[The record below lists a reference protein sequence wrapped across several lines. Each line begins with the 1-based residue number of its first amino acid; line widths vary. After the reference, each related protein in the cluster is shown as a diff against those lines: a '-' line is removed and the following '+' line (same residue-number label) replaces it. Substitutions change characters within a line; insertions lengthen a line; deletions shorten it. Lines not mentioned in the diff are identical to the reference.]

1 MMSMAIV
8 MAGNDVRA
16 HDDVSALETGGAGY
30 FYVGLDYSPAFSKIR
45 DFSIRESNGE
55 TKAVYPYLKDGKSVK
70 LESHKFDWNTPDP
83 RIGFK
88 DNMLVAMEGSVGYGI
103 GGARVELE
111 IGYERFKTKGIRDS
125 GSKEDEADTVY
136 LLAKEL
142 AYDVVTGQ
150 TDNLAAALAKTSGK
164 DIVQFANA
172 VKITSAKIDEKVCT
186 GTQYKGEATGSPT
199 TYEIGAKAATNTAQ
213 CNGFNAETKTEP
225 FSKFAEVLGLR
236 DNKNWP
242 TGKYYK
248 TSSPV
253 EGKTNGNAEAVAED
267 LTKKLTPEEKTIVA
281 GLLAKTIE
289 GGEVVEIRAV
299 SSTSVMVNACYDLL
313 SEGLGVVPYAC
324 VGLGG
329 NFVGVVD
336 GHITPKLAYRLKAGL
351 SYQLSPEISAFAG
364 GFYHRVVG
372 DGVYDDLPAQRLVDD
387 TSPAGRT
394 KDTAIANFSVV
405 LEAEYFCC
413 ECSKPHWKCVLNM
426 RPDKCLVLREHCDS
440 SIDAV

>member
-1 MMSMAIV
+1 MSMAIV

-164 DIVQFANA
+164 DIVQFAKA
-172 VKITSAKIDEKVCT
+172 VEISYPSIDGKVCS
-186 GTQYKGEATGSPT
+186 GSHAKGSDSGATTFSTSLT
-199 TYEIGAKAATNTAQ
+199 TNTNTAQ
-213 CNGFNAETKTEP
+213 CSGFDSVQKAQT
-225 FSKFAEVLGLR
+225 FGKFARTLR
-236 DNKNWP
+236 LEDGKYWP
-242 TGKYYK
+242 TGSYAA
-248 TSSPV
+248 TSTPTPNEQNS
-253 EGKTNGNAEAVAED
+253 NATAVAKD
-267 LTKKLTPEEKTIVA
+267 LVDLNRDEKTIVA

-372 DGVYDDLPAQRLVDD
+372 DGVYDDLPAQLP
-387 TSPAGRT
+387 T
-394 KDTAIANFSVV
+394 N
-405 LEAEYFCC
+405 
-413 ECSKPHWKCVLNM
+413 
-426 RPDKCLVLREHCDS
+426 
-440 SIDAV
+440 

>member
-1 MMSMAIV
+1 MK
-8 MAGNDVRA
+8 N
-16 HDDVSALETGGAGY
+16 
-30 FYVGLDYSPAFSKIR
+30 
-45 DFSIRESNGE
+45 
-55 TKAVYPYLKDGKSVK
+55 
-70 LESHKFDWNTPDP
+70 
-83 RIGFK
+83 
-88 DNMLVAMEGSVGYGI
+88 
-103 GGARVELE
+103 
-111 IGYERFKTKGIRDS
+111 KTKGIRDS
-125 GSKEDEADTVY
+125 GSKEDDADTVY
-136 LLAKEL
+136 LLAKVL

-164 DIVQFANA
+164 DIVQFAKA
-172 VKITSAKIDEKVCT
+172 VEISHSGIDGKVCS
-186 GTQYKGEATGSPT
+186 GTHAKGTDNDATAFST
-199 TYEIGAKAATNTAQ
+199 VLTSTTNTAQ
-213 CNGFNAETKTEP
+213 CSGLASPGGNK
-225 FSKFAEVLGLR
+225 FSTFVEAVKLQDGTH
-236 DNKNWP
+236 WP
-242 TGKYYK
+242 TGSYS
-248 TSSPV
+248 TGSAGVANSQ
-253 EGKTNGNAEAVAED
+253 NSNATAVAKD
-267 LTKKLTPEEKTIVA
+267 LVALNSDEKTIVA

-394 KDTAIANFSVV
+394 KDTAIANFSMAYVGASFKPYYAV
-405 LEAEYFCC
+405 LLVELYEY
-413 ECSKPHWKCVLNM
+413 
-426 RPDKCLVLREHCDS
+426 R
-440 SIDAV
+440 

>member
-1 MMSMAIV
+1 MYK
-8 MAGNDVRA
+8 D
-16 HDDVSALETGGAGY
+16 
-30 FYVGLDYSPAFSKIR
+30 
-45 DFSIRESNGE
+45 IRESNGE

-150 TDNLAAALAKTSGK
+150 TDKLTAALAKTSGK
-164 DIVQFANA
+164 DIVQFA
-172 VKITSAKIDEKVCT
+172 KTLGISHSEIDKKVCN
-186 GTQYKGEATGSPT
+186 GEYMSGSSNESNIAYAADPDSD
-199 TYEIGAKAATNTAQ
+199 AKTAQ
-213 CNGFNAETKTEP
+213 CSNLKGSGKTDGNAS
-225 FSKFAEVLGLR
+225 FSKFVEKVELH
-236 DNKNWP
+236 DKNWP
-242 TGKYYK
+242 TGMIN
-248 TSSPV
+248 SS
-253 EGKTNGNAEAVAED
+253 GKKAGTTNGNAEAVSKD
-267 LTKKLTPEEKTIVA
+267 LTKLTPEEKTIVA

-364 GFYHRVVG
+364 KHASY
-372 DGVYDDLPAQRLVDD
+372 LL
-387 TSPAGRT
+387 
-394 KDTAIANFSVV
+394 
-405 LEAEYFCC
+405 
-413 ECSKPHWKCVLNM
+413 
-426 RPDKCLVLREHCDS
+426 
-440 SIDAV
+440 

>member
-1 MMSMAIV
+1 MCFSGV
-8 MAGNDVRA
+8 PLSGRLSEN
-16 HDDVSALETGGAGY
+16 LLLY
-30 FYVGLDYSPAFSKIR
+30 FHSI
-45 DFSIRESNGE
+45 IRE
-55 TKAVYPYLKDGKSVK
+55 
-70 LESHKFDWNTPDP
+70 
-83 RIGFK
+83 
-88 DNMLVAMEGSVGYGI
+88 
-103 GGARVELE
+103 
-111 IGYERFKTKGIRDS
+111 
-125 GSKEDEADTVY
+125 DEVDTVY

-172 VKITSAKIDEKVCT
+172 VKISHSEIDGKICNREKR
-186 GTQYKGEATGSPT
+186 GDSY
-199 TYEIGAKAATNTAQ
+199 
-213 CNGFNAETKTEP
+213 
-225 FSKFAEVLGLR
+225 GL
-236 DNKNWP
+236 
-242 TGKYYK
+242 TGKK
-248 TSSPV
+248 DGSCDSEPASSAFASMKQGLAAALGEQGAEKWPKINN
-253 EGKTNGNAEAVAED
+253 GGHATIYSSSAGAGNAYARDASTTVATD
-267 LTKKLTPEEKTIVA
+267 LVNLNRDEKTIVA

-394 KDTAIANFSVV
+394 KDTAIANFSMAYVGGEFGV
-405 LEAEYFCC
+405 RFAF
-413 ECSKPHWKCVLNM
+413 
-426 RPDKCLVLREHCDS
+426 
-440 SIDAV
+440 

>member
-172 VKITSAKIDEKVCT
+172 VKITNSAIDGKICNRGKASGGSKGLSSSKAGSCDSIDKQSGSLEQSLTAALGDKGAEKWPKINN
-186 GTQYKGEATGSPT
+186 GTSDT
-199 TYEIGAKAATNTAQ
+199 TL
-213 CNGFNAETKTEP
+213 NGN
-225 FSKFAEVLGLR
+225 
-236 DNKNWP
+236 D
-242 TGKYYK
+242 
-248 TSSPV
+248 TSSTPYT
-253 EGKTNGNAEAVAED
+253 KDASATVAKD
-267 LTKKLTPEEKTIVA
+267 LVALNHDEKTIVA

-372 DGVYDDLPAQRLVDD
+372 DGVYDDLPAQLQCK
-387 TSPAGRT
+387 SQ
-394 KDTAIANFSVV
+394 KQ
-405 LEAEYFCC
+405 
-413 ECSKPHWKCVLNM
+413 
-426 RPDKCLVLREHCDS
+426 
-440 SIDAV
+440 

>member
-70 LESHKFDWNTPDP
+70 LESNKFDWNTPDP

-150 TDNLAAALAKTSGK
+150 TDKLTAALAKTSGK

-172 VKITSAKIDEKVCT
+172 VELSNSKIGEKVCKT
-186 GTQYKGEATGSPT
+186 KRGDSGSNNFGEYAVETETDGSNKNKTALCGGKGGTGSS
-199 TYEIGAKAATNTAQ
+199 GSNTQ
-213 CNGFNAETKTEP
+213 HDTFNNFIKVTLKGDG
-225 FSKFAEVLGLR
+225 SV
-236 DNKNWP
+236 NWP
-242 TGKYYK
+242 TSKHK
-248 TSSPV
+248 TGTPAS
-253 EGKTNGNAEAVAED
+253 ETNDNAKAVAGD
-267 LTKKLTPEEKTIVA
+267 LTKLSTEEKTIVA

-372 DGVYDDLPAQRLVDD
+372 DGVYDDLPAQLL
-387 TSPAGRT
+387 
-394 KDTAIANFSVV
+394 F
-405 LEAEYFCC
+405 
-413 ECSKPHWKCVLNM
+413 
-426 RPDKCLVLREHCDS
+426 
-440 SIDAV
+440 

>member
-16 HDDVSALETGGAGY
+16 HDDVSALDTGGAGY

-70 LESHKFDWNTPDP
+70 LESNKFDWNTPDP

-172 VKITSAKIDEKVCT
+172 VKISAPKIDGKVCSGKHAELGAS
-186 GTQYKGEATGSPT
+186 GTNVT
-199 TYEIGAKAATNTAQ
+199 TYDEDPKTVETKTAQ
-213 CNGFNAETKTEP
+213 CSGLNKKGAGKFSGFVTG
-225 FSKFAEVLGLR
+225 VGLV
-236 DNKNWP
+236 NEKNWP
-242 TGKYYK
+242 RGRYYGTTGGAGIKDGAPN
-248 TSSPV
+248 S
-253 EGKTNGNAEAVAED
+253 NAEAVAKD
-267 LTKKLTPEEKTIVA
+267 LIQELTPEEKTIVA

-336 GHITPKLAYRLKAGL
+336 GHITPKLAYGFWGQGKA
-351 SYQLSPEISAFAG
+351 
-364 GFYHRVVG
+364 
-372 DGVYDDLPAQRLVDD
+372 
-387 TSPAGRT
+387 
-394 KDTAIANFSVV
+394 
-405 LEAEYFCC
+405 
-413 ECSKPHWKCVLNM
+413 
-426 RPDKCLVLREHCDS
+426 
-440 SIDAV
+440 

>member
-45 DFSIRESNGE
+45 DFSIRDSSD
-55 TKAVYPYLKDGKSVK
+55 KDRAVYPYLNNGDIIK
-70 LESHKFDWNTPDP
+70 LESNRFDWTNPNP
-83 RIGFK
+83 SIRFK

-150 TDNLAAALAKTSGK
+150 TDKLTAALAKTSGK
-164 DIVQFANA
+164 DIVQFAKA
-172 VKITSAKIDEKVCT
+172 VEISHSDIGKKVCKT
-186 GTQYKGEATGSPT
+186 QDGNGKKFGTYADTSNNARDSDDTSLCGGKSKVASAGVNT
-199 TYEIGAKAATNTAQ
+199 TQEFFKEFVAKTL
-213 CNGFNAETKTEP
+213 K
-225 FSKFAEVLGLR
+225 

-242 TGKYYK
+242 TSTEK
-248 TSSPV
+248 TPGAASPAP
-253 EGKTNGNAEAVAED
+253 ETNDNAAAVAGD
-267 LTKKLTPEEKTIVA
+267 LTKLNSDEKTIVA

-324 VGLGG
+324 VVLG
-329 NFVGVVD
+329 
-336 GHITPKLAYRLKAGL
+336 
-351 SYQLSPEISAFAG
+351 
-364 GFYHRVVG
+364 
-372 DGVYDDLPAQRLVDD
+372 
-387 TSPAGRT
+387 
-394 KDTAIANFSVV
+394 
-405 LEAEYFCC
+405 
-413 ECSKPHWKCVLNM
+413 
-426 RPDKCLVLREHCDS
+426 
-440 SIDAV
+440 

>member
-16 HDDVSALETGGAGY
+16 HDDVSALDTGGAGY

-70 LESHKFDWNTPDP
+70 LESNKFDWNTPDP

-150 TDNLAAALAKTSGK
+150 TDKLTAALAKTSGK

-172 VKITSAKIDEKVCT
+172 VKISRPEIDKKVCT
-186 GTQYKGEATGSPT
+186 GTHSMAGDADGSPAS
-199 TYEIGAKAATNTAQ
+199 YEEAVSANTKTAQ
-213 CNGFNAETKTEP
+213 CSGFKAEQTDQP
-225 FSKFAEVLGLR
+225 FSKFVEVLKLSEG
-236 DNKNWP
+236 KNWP
-242 TGKYYK
+242 TGRYRH
-248 TSSPV
+248 SSGV
-253 EGKTNGNAEAVAED
+253 KSNATNSNAKAVATD
-267 LTKKLTPEEKTIVA
+267 LTKLTSDEKTIVA

-394 KDTAIANFSVV
+394 KDTAIANFSMAYVGGEFGV
-405 LEAEYFCC
+405 RFAF
-413 ECSKPHWKCVLNM
+413 
-426 RPDKCLVLREHCDS
+426 
-440 SIDAV
+440 

>member
-16 HDDVSALETGGAGY
+16 HDDVSALDTGGAGY

-164 DIVQFANA
+164 DIVQFAKA
-172 VKITSAKIDEKVCT
+172 VEISHPNIDGKVCRTKSGETSKTQGFGKYGLAENT
-186 GTQYKGEATGSPT
+186 GGNNNHRITNCGGTGPASGGTSLTSVETLRNFSEA
-199 TYEIGAKAATNTAQ
+199 A
-213 CNGFNAETKTEP
+213 
-225 FSKFAEVLGLR
+225 LGGDGR
-236 DNKNWP
+236 KNWP
-242 TGKYYK
+242 TSSK
-248 TSSPV
+248 TSTKP
-253 EGKTNGNAEAVAED
+253 NDNAKAVAKD
-267 LTKKLTPEEKTIVA
+267 LVQELTPEEKTIVA

-372 DGVYDDLPAQRLVDD
+372 DGVYDDLPAQL
-387 TSPAGRT
+387 
-394 KDTAIANFSVV
+394 
-405 LEAEYFCC
+405 L
-413 ECSKPHWKCVLNM
+413 
-426 RPDKCLVLREHCDS
+426 
-440 SIDAV
+440 

>member
-16 HDDVSALETGGAGY
+16 HDDVSALDTGGAGY

-150 TDNLAAALAKTSGK
+150 TEKLTAALAKTSGK
-164 DIVQFANA
+164 DFVQFAKALN
-172 VKITSAKIDEKVCT
+172 ISSPDIDGKVCVT
-186 GTQYKGEATGSPT
+186 KDYPSGGGQKYGVYGEETSKSDSSSSTTSLCGGVGVNELSSKNKPGILSDFVTVTLKGDGS
-199 TYEIGAKAATNTAQ
+199 
-213 CNGFNAETKTEP
+213 
-225 FSKFAEVLGLR
+225 
-236 DNKNWP
+236 KNWP
-242 TGKYYK
+242 KSSGK
-248 TSSPV
+248 
-253 EGKTNGNAEAVAED
+253 GATNNDNAKAVAKD
-267 LTKKLTPEEKTIVA
+267 LTKLATEEKTIVA

-299 SSTSVMVNACYDLL
+299 SATSVMVNACYDLL

-372 DGVYDDLPAQRLVDD
+372 DGVYDDLPAQL
-387 TSPAGRT
+387 P
-394 KDTAIANFSVV
+394 
-405 LEAEYFCC
+405 
-413 ECSKPHWKCVLNM
+413 
-426 RPDKCLVLREHCDS
+426 
-440 SIDAV
+440 

>member
-1 MMSMAIV
+1 M
-8 MAGNDVRA
+8 
-16 HDDVSALETGGAGY
+16 
-30 FYVGLDYSPAFSKIR
+30 
-45 DFSIRESNGE
+45 
-55 TKAVYPYLKDGKSVK
+55 
-70 LESHKFDWNTPDP
+70 
-83 RIGFK
+83 
-88 DNMLVAMEGSVGYGI
+88 AMEGSVGYGI

-164 DIVQFANA
+164 DIVQFAKA
-172 VKITSAKIDEKVCT
+172 VGVSHPNIDSKVCRT
-186 GTQYKGEATGSPT
+186 KKGSSSQGSSYGVYAST
-199 TYEIGAKAATNTAQ
+199 SDGAGNSYRGDVALCGGAGHASTSVNASPQVLKDFVAKTLLG
-213 CNGFNAETKTEP
+213 NG
-225 FSKFAEVLGLR
+225 S
-236 DNKNWP
+236 KNWP
-242 TGKYYK
+242 TSTAV
-248 TSSPV
+248 TSGTPQP
-253 EGKTNGNAEAVAED
+253 ETNDNAKAVAKD
-267 LTKKLTPEEKTIVA
+267 LVQELTPEEKTIVA

-372 DGVYDDLPAQRLVDD
+372 DGIYDDLPAQRLVDD

-394 KDTAIANFSVV
+394 KDTAIANFSMAYVGGEFGV
-405 LEAEYFCC
+405 RFAF
-413 ECSKPHWKCVLNM
+413 
-426 RPDKCLVLREHCDS
+426 
-440 SIDAV
+440 

>member
-1 MMSMAIV
+1 M
-8 MAGNDVRA
+8 NLD
-16 HDDVSALETGGAGY
+16 TGSTGY

-70 LESHKFDWNTPDP
+70 LESNKFDWNTPDP

-150 TDNLAAALAKTSGK
+150 TDKLTAALAKTSGK

-172 VKITSAKIDEKVCT
+172 VKISSPAIDGKVCDGTHAKIKDTDSGAVNYAEDI
-186 GTQYKGEATGSPT
+186 GPT
-199 TYEIGAKAATNTAQ
+199 DNTKTAQ
-213 CNGFNAETKTEP
+213 CSGFGGAATTKGLVA
-225 FSKFAEVLGLR
+225 FATGVGLK

-242 TGKYYK
+242 TGKAGK
-248 TSSPV
+248 SSGGPV
-253 EGKTNGNAEAVAED
+253 VGAPNSNAKAVADD
-267 LTKKLTPEEKTIVA
+267 LTKLTPEEKTIVA

-336 GHITPKLAYRLKAGL
+336 
-351 SYQLSPEISAFAG
+351 
-364 GFYHRVVG
+364 
-372 DGVYDDLPAQRLVDD
+372 
-387 TSPAGRT
+387 
-394 KDTAIANFSVV
+394 
-405 LEAEYFCC
+405 
-413 ECSKPHWKCVLNM
+413 ECSTISPSFILNT
-426 RPDKCLVLREHCDS
+426 LVK
-440 SIDAV
+440 

>member
-1 MMSMAIV
+1 MWNFVDRLSRILLL
-8 MAGNDVRA
+8 DV
-16 HDDVSALETGGAGY
+16 GY
-30 FYVGLDYSPAFSKIR
+30 NR
-45 DFSIRESNGE
+45 E

-70 LESHKFDWNTPDP
+70 LESHKFDWNAPDP

-150 TDNLAAALAKTSGK
+150 TDKLTAALAKTSGK
-164 DIVQFANA
+164 DIVQFAKA
-172 VKITSAKIDEKVCT
+172 VEISSPKIDNKVCKT
-186 GTQYKGEATGSPT
+186 KPHSSGSGTAKFGVYGEETTTPSGSSDKTAVCGGEGT
-199 TYEIGAKAATNTAQ
+199 TNLSSITKPEALKEFVAKTLKD
-213 CNGFNAETKTEP
+213 G
-225 FSKFAEVLGLR
+225 
-236 DNKNWP
+236 NKNWP
-242 TGKYYK
+242 TSTGG
-248 TSSPV
+248 TP
-253 EGKTNGNAEAVAED
+253 KTNDNAEAVAKD
-267 LTKKLTPEEKTIVA
+267 LVALNSDEKTIVA

-394 KDTAIANFSVV
+394 KDTAIANFSMAYVGGEFGV
-405 LEAEYFCC
+405 RFAF
-413 ECSKPHWKCVLNM
+413 
-426 RPDKCLVLREHCDS
+426 
-440 SIDAV
+440 

>member
-16 HDDVSALETGGAGY
+16 HDDVSALDTGGAGY

-70 LESHKFDWNTPDP
+70 LESNKFDWNTPDP

-150 TDNLAAALAKTSGK
+150 TDKLTAALAKTSGK
-164 DIVQFANA
+164 DFVNFANA
-172 VKITSAKIDEKVCT
+172 VEISHSGIGKKVCKT
-186 GTQYKGEATGSPT
+186 KKGTGSS
-199 TYEIGAKAATNTAQ
+199 GAQSKYAVYRESSNDASGNGETSLCGGNSGTGSANSASTAA
-213 CNGFNAETKTEP
+213 
-225 FSKFAEVLGLR
+225 AEVLKDFVSVTLKG
-236 DNKNWP
+236 DGSKNWP
-242 TGKYYK
+242 TSTGGTYK
-248 TSSPV
+248 T
-253 EGKTNGNAEAVAED
+253 NDNAEAVAKD
-267 LTKKLTPEEKTIVA
+267 LVQELNHDEKTIVA

-394 KDTAIANFSVV
+394 KDTAVANFSMAYVGGEFGV
-405 LEAEYFCC
+405 RFAF
-413 ECSKPHWKCVLNM
+413 
-426 RPDKCLVLREHCDS
+426 
-440 SIDAV
+440 

>member
-150 TDNLAAALAKTSGK
+150 TDKLTAALAKTSGK
-164 DIVQFANA
+164 DIVQFAKA
-172 VKITSAKIDEKVCT
+172 VEISHSEIDKKVCNGGHSAIKAGSNT
-186 GTQYKGEATGSPT
+186 AGKKYAAEPVDGTNKE
-199 TYEIGAKAATNTAQ
+199 TAQ
-213 CNGFNAETKTEP
+213 CSGLGESGEEKSHKFL
-225 FSKFAEVLGLR
+225 SKFVDLTKIGEG
-236 DNKNWP
+236 KNWP
-242 TGKYYK
+242 TGRAAQND
-248 TSSPV
+248 SSSGSVKIV
-253 EGKTNGNAEAVAED
+253 EGPTNSNAKAVATD
-267 LTKKLTPEEKTIVA
+267 LTKLTAEEKTIVA

-336 GHITPKLAYRLKAGL
+336 GSR
-351 SYQLSPEISAFAG
+351 
-364 GFYHRVVG
+364 
-372 DGVYDDLPAQRLVDD
+372 
-387 TSPAGRT
+387 RT
-394 KDTAIANFSVV
+394 IRF
-405 LEAEYFCC
+405 
-413 ECSKPHWKCVLNM
+413 
-426 RPDKCLVLREHCDS
+426 
-440 SIDAV
+440 

>member
-1 MMSMAIV
+1 M
-8 MAGNDVRA
+8 D
-16 HDDVSALETGGAGY
+16 TGGAGY

-45 DFSIRESNGE
+45 DFSIRESTGD

-150 TDNLAAALAKTSGK
+150 TKRLGDALAKVRGK
-164 DIVQFANA
+164 DFVEFANA
-172 VKITSAKIDEKVCT
+172 VVGISHPNIKERVCATKYQNNKTDKHAKYATARDMSD
-186 GTQYKGEATGSPT
+186 GKGETTLCGDVGAANASGGHSATPQ
-199 TYEIGAKAATNTAQ
+199 YLKEFVENTLIVED
-213 CNGFNAETKTEP
+213 G
-225 FSKFAEVLGLR
+225 EVI
-236 DNKNWP
+236 NWP
-242 TGKYYK
+242 TSTKKETSGKRVK
-248 TSSPV
+248 V
-253 EGKTNGNAEAVAED
+253 DKTNDNANAVAKD
-267 LTKKLTPEEKTIVA
+267 LVALNSDEKTIVA

-336 GHITPKLAYRLKAGL
+336 EYSTIRWASTLYAHSKSLGK
-351 SYQLSPEISAFAG
+351 ISAGALTKPTKISDSPYLAG
-364 GFYHRVVG
+364 PYSGFII
-372 DGVYDDLPAQRLVDD
+372 LPNL
-387 TSPAGRT
+387 
-394 KDTAIANFSVV
+394 
-405 LEAEYFCC
+405 
-413 ECSKPHWKCVLNM
+413 
-426 RPDKCLVLREHCDS
+426 
-440 SIDAV
+440 

>member
-16 HDDVSALETGGAGY
+16 HDDVSALDTGGAGY

-150 TDNLAAALAKTSGK
+150 TDKLTAALAKTSGK

-172 VKITSAKIDEKVCT
+172 VKISHSEIDGKICKTKYGPGQSTEY
-186 GTQYKGEATGSPT
+186 GQY
-199 TYEIGAKAATNTAQ
+199 AATTGATSGNSTTAY
-213 CNGFNAETKTEP
+213 CGGHGKTDGGGTRNSQQTFKDFVE
-225 FSKFAEVLGLR
+225 KTLKDG
-236 DNKNWP
+236 KNWP
-242 TGKYYK
+242 MSTRSGSGTPEPK
-248 TSSPV
+248 P
-253 EGKTNGNAEAVAED
+253 NDNAEAVAKD
-267 LTKKLTPEEKTIVA
+267 LVALNSDEKTIVA

-394 KDTAIANFSVV
+394 KDTAVANFSMAYVGGEFGV
-405 LEAEYFCC
+405 RFAF
-413 ECSKPHWKCVLNM
+413 
-426 RPDKCLVLREHCDS
+426 
-440 SIDAV
+440 

>member
-1 MMSMAIV
+1 MPHQKTPKLP
-8 MAGNDVRA
+8 DVRA
-16 HDDVSALETGGAGY
+16 HDDVSALDTGGAGY

-164 DIVQFANA
+164 DIVQFAKA
-172 VKITSAKIDEKVCT
+172 VEISHSDIGKKVCKT
-186 GTQYKGEATGSPT
+186 EKKAGGSTKYGKYAEKTNNDTSTYKNEVAVCGAASNAGSGQNNH
-199 TYEIGAKAATNTAQ
+199 GAD
-213 CNGFNAETKTEP
+213 NAETLKNFVSATLKGDG
-225 FSKFAEVLGLR
+225 SM
-236 DNKNWP
+236 NWP
-242 TGKYYK
+242 TSKFTAGEP
-248 TSSPV
+248 TST
-253 EGKTNGNAEAVAED
+253 TNDNAKAVADD
-267 LTKKLTPEEKTIVA
+267 LTKKLTPDEKTIVA

-372 DGVYDDLPAQRLVDD
+372 DGVYDDLPAQL
-387 TSPAGRT
+387 P
-394 KDTAIANFSVV
+394 
-405 LEAEYFCC
+405 
-413 ECSKPHWKCVLNM
+413 
-426 RPDKCLVLREHCDS
+426 
-440 SIDAV
+440 

>member
-1 MMSMAIV
+1 MAIV

-16 HDDVSALETGGAGY
+16 HDDVSALDTGGAGY

-150 TDNLAAALAKTSGK
+150 TDKLTAALAKTSGK
-164 DIVQFANA
+164 DIVQFAKA
-172 VKITSAKIDEKVCT
+172 VGISHPTIDGKVCRT
-186 GTQYKGEATGSPT
+186 KKPSSGSNTYFGKYGEETDNGSSGEGVVAVCGAMSENTSTSKGSV
-199 TYEIGAKAATNTAQ
+199 TAQ
-213 CNGFNAETKTEP
+213 T
-225 FSKFAEVLGLR
+225 LGDFVSVTLKG
-236 DNKNWP
+236 DGSKNWP
-242 TGKYYK
+242 TSTTK
-248 TSSPV
+248 SSKVPAAV
-253 EGKTNGNAEAVAED
+253 TNDNAKAVAGD
-267 LTKKLTPEEKTIVA
+267 LTKLTPEEKTIVA

-372 DGVYDDLPAQRLVDD
+372 DGVYDDLPAQLP
-387 TSPAGRT
+387 T
-394 KDTAIANFSVV
+394 N
-405 LEAEYFCC
+405 
-413 ECSKPHWKCVLNM
+413 
-426 RPDKCLVLREHCDS
+426 
-440 SIDAV
+440 

>member
-1 MMSMAIV
+1 MMSLAIV

-16 HDDVSALETGGAGY
+16 HDDVSALDTGGAGY
-30 FYVGLDYSPAFSKIR
+30 FYIGLDYSPAFSKIR

-172 VKITSAKIDEKVCT
+172 VKITNSAIDGKICNRGKASGGSKGLSSSKAGSCDSIDKQSGSLEQSLTAALGDKGAEKWPKINN
-186 GTQYKGEATGSPT
+186 GTSDT
-199 TYEIGAKAATNTAQ
+199 TL
-213 CNGFNAETKTEP
+213 NGN
-225 FSKFAEVLGLR
+225 
-236 DNKNWP
+236 D
-242 TGKYYK
+242 
-248 TSSPV
+248 TSSTPYT
-253 EGKTNGNAEAVAED
+253 KDASATVAKD
-267 LTKKLTPEEKTIVA
+267 LVALNHDEKTIVA

-372 DGVYDDLPAQRLVDD
+372 DGVYDDLPAQLQCK
-387 TSPAGRT
+387 SQ
-394 KDTAIANFSVV
+394 KQ
-405 LEAEYFCC
+405 
-413 ECSKPHWKCVLNM
+413 
-426 RPDKCLVLREHCDS
+426 
-440 SIDAV
+440 

>member
-1 MMSMAIV
+1 MCITYRSLCIPRASVINLIV
-8 MAGNDVRA
+8 KN
-16 HDDVSALETGGAGY
+16 
-30 FYVGLDYSPAFSKIR
+30 
-45 DFSIRESNGE
+45 
-55 TKAVYPYLKDGKSVK
+55 
-70 LESHKFDWNTPDP
+70 
-83 RIGFK
+83 
-88 DNMLVAMEGSVGYGI
+88 
-103 GGARVELE
+103 
-111 IGYERFKTKGIRDS
+111 KTKGIRDS

-150 TDNLAAALAKTSGK
+150 TDKLTAALAKTSGK

-172 VKITSAKIDEKVCT
+172 VKITSTEIDTKVCT
-186 GTQYKGEATGSPT
+186 KDHMKGSDG
-199 TYEIGAKAATNTAQ
+199 ATNFDTNLTSGAEANTTQ
-213 CNGFNAETKTEP
+213 CSGITTPGKNK
-225 FSKFAEVLGLR
+225 FSTFVEAVKLQDEIH
-236 DNKNWP
+236 WP
-242 TGKYYK
+242 TGSYSASNVA
-248 TSSPV
+248 TS
-253 EGKTNGNAEAVAED
+253 NAQNSNAKAVAKD
-267 LTKKLTPEEKTIVA
+267 LIDLNRDEKNIVA

-336 GHITPKLAYRLKAGL
+336 GHIAPKLAYRLKAGL

-394 KDTAIANFSVV
+394 KDTAKTNIFHS
-405 LEAEYFCC
+405 
-413 ECSKPHWKCVLNM
+413 
-426 RPDKCLVLREHCDS
+426 
-440 SIDAV
+440 

>member
-1 MMSMAIV
+1 
-8 MAGNDVRA
+8 
-16 HDDVSALETGGAGY
+16 
-30 FYVGLDYSPAFSKIR
+30 
-45 DFSIRESNGE
+45 
-55 TKAVYPYLKDGKSVK
+55 
-70 LESHKFDWNTPDP
+70 
-83 RIGFK
+83 
-88 DNMLVAMEGSVGYGI
+88 MLVAMEGSVGYGI

-150 TDNLAAALAKTSGK
+150 TDKLTAALAKTSGK

-172 VKITSAKIDEKVCT
+172 VKISSPDIDGKVCT
-186 GTQYKGEATGSPT
+186 GTHAKGEDTDAT
-199 TYEIGAKAATNTAQ
+199 TYKAEPGSTDTAQ
-213 CNGFNAETKTEP
+213 CSGFNTDQPTHP
-225 FSKFAEVLGLR
+225 FSEFATKVILGHETV
-236 DNKNWP
+236 NWP
-242 TGKYYK
+242 TGRYHN
-248 TSSPV
+248 TSLKPGAS
-253 EGKTNGNAEAVAED
+253 NSNAKAVATD
-267 LTKKLTPEEKTIVA
+267 LTKLTPEEKTKVA

-394 KDTAIANFSVV
+394 KDTAIANFSMAYVGGEFGV
-405 LEAEYFCC
+405 RFAF
-413 ECSKPHWKCVLNM
+413 
-426 RPDKCLVLREHCDS
+426 
-440 SIDAV
+440 